1 MSLKKLLLFAGMA
14 LAAVAV
20 IAPAA
25 SANWLDKGAAFSGEK
40 TISAEGSAAFE
51 TILGGVECESA
62 TANFFINGGSSTG
75 KAESFVAEHE
85 CHGSGS
91 LEGCQVAQTEL
102 TGEPVLHQNANDVVV
117 TNVTLWAEYEQTV
130 GSGVECGVEE
140 SELDFEGSQ
149 IITVQVD
156 NKNAIKTLSLSAPN
170 GGVLTAFGLEVAG
183 VGVEG
188 DLSIEGSNSGT
199 YGFS

>member
-25 SANWLDKGAAFSGEK
+25 SANWLDKGEAFSGER
-40 TISAEGSAAFE
+40 TISAEGFAGWE
-51 TILGGVECESA
+51 TLLGGVECESA

-85 CHGSGS
+85 CHGTGA
-91 LEGCQVAQTEL
+91 LEGCQVAETDL
-102 TGEPVLHQNANDVVV
+102 TGEPVLHQNANDIVV
-117 TNVTLWAEYEQTV
+117 TNVTLWTGYEQTP
-130 GSGVECGVEE
+130 GGPECGVEE

-183 VGVEG
+183 IGIEG
-188 DLSIEGSNSGT
+188 DLLIEGSNSGT

>member
-14 LAAVAV
+14 LTAVAV
-20 IAPAA
+20 LAPAA
-25 SANWLDKGAAFSGEK
+25 SANWRDAGSEFSGER
-40 TISAEGSAAFE
+40 TISAEGSAGWE

-62 TANFFINGGSSTG
+62 TANFIIKGGSSTG
-75 KAESFVAEHE
+75 RAESFVVEHE
-85 CHGSGS
+85 CHGSGA
-91 LEGCQVAQTEL
+91 LEGCQVAESEL
-102 TGEPVLHQNANDVVV
+102 TGEPVLHQNANDITV
-117 TNVTLWAEYEQTV
+117 TNVTLWTGYEQTP
-130 GSGVECGVEE
+130 GGPECGVEE

-149 IITVQVD
+149 IVTLQVD

-183 VGVEG
+183 IGIEG
-188 DLSIEGSNSGT
+188 DLTIEGQNWGT